1 MEGRND
7 DILTESQRA
16 LYDEMTS
23 RRTTPSSLEIAGAS
37 TALENFIGRY
47 HRFLIMGL
55 AMAGFLAALTIAW
68 RFRRVQA
75 GDPLNAVLVLLGTAI
90 FLRVI
95 FFTFL
100 DATWWIGGYDR
111 YLFPVL
117 PLTSCFFILLIY
129 QAFAL
134 GRRADLAKIS
144 GP

>member
-1 MEGRND
+1 
-7 DILTESQRA
+7 
-16 LYDEMTS
+16 
-23 RRTTPSSLEIAGAS
+23 
-37 TALENFIGRY
+37 
-47 HRFLIMGL
+47 MGL
-55 AMAGFLAALTIAW
+55 ATAGLAAALTIAW
-68 RFRRVQA
+68 RVRQLPA
-75 GDPLNAVLVLLGTAI
+75 GNPLNAVLVLLGAAI

-134 GRRADLAKIS
+134 GRRAAA
-144 GP
+144 